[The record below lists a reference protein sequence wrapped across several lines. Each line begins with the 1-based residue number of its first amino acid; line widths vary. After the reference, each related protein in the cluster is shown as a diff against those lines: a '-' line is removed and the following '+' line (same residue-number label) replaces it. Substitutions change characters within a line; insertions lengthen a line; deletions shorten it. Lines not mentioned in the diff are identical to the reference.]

1 MVIQELNALRSSLN
15 FCYRYMKSYRYEM
28 IEWNMFIVSI
38 RCYVICYL
46 RHSSLITAIE
56 WKNEIIYAILIRDTN
71 GYIGGYNNNT
81 EIFKCTYY
89 KLRNFVEMKN
99 PIIFIVTQNK
109 RNWNKKLLFL
119 LPFTLCFYSNRWYRT
134 ISVLG
139 FFDCF

>member
-1 MVIQELNALRSSLN
+1 
-15 FCYRYMKSYRYEM
+15 M

-56 WKNEIIYAILIRDTN
+56 WKNEIIYAIVIRDTN
-71 GYIGGYNNNT
+71 GYIGGCNNNT

-119 LPFTLCFYSNRWYRT
+119 LPFTLCF
-134 ISVLG
+134 
-139 FFDCF
+139 